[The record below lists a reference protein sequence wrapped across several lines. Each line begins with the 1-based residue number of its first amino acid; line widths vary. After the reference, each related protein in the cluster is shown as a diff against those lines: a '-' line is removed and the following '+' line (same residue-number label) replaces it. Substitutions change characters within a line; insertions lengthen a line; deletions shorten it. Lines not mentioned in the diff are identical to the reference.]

1 MKLTKYRKIRKE
13 KIRYAKMNKLFI
25 VIPLVVAIGFLIF
38 PFVVYYG
45 NDIMV
50 ITSDSMVPALM
61 PHDLIIVEPVGIDE
75 IKEGDI
81 IAFDS
86 HMQGIGIIA
95 HRAIA
100 VGDDD
105 GQTGIDTKGDNVEE
119 PDPWTVHEEDLVGKV
134 IDIIPTMGIF
144 LIDPVRYTLVAVII
158 ITALSL
164 LKDVT
169 SETKKATKKSEPEEK

>member
-1 MKLTKYRKIRKE
+1 
-13 KIRYAKMNKLFI
+13 MNKGFI
-25 VIPLVVAIGFLIF
+25 VIPLVVAVGFLIF
-38 PFVVYYG
+38 PFVVYHG

-61 PHDLIIVEPVGIDE
+61 PHDLIIVEPVGIDD

-81 IAFDS
+81 ITFDS
-86 HMQGIGIIA
+86 HIQGIGIIA

-100 VGDDD
+100 VADHD

-119 PDPWTVHEEDLVGKV
+119 SDPWTVHEEDFIGKV
-134 IDIIPTMGIF
+134 VDVIPTMGIF
-144 LIDPVRYTLVAVII
+144 LIDPVRYSLVAVII
-158 ITALSL
+158 ITAISL

-169 SETKKATKKSEPEEK
+169 SEAKKTLTKPKSED

>member
-1 MKLTKYRKIRKE
+1 
-13 KIRYAKMNKLFI
+13 MNKTYV
-25 VIPLVVAIGFLIF
+25 VIPLAVAVGFLIF
-38 PFVVYYG
+38 PFVAYYG
-45 NDIMV
+45 SDIMV
-50 ITSDSMVPALM
+50 VTSDSMLPTLK
-61 PHDLIIVEPVGIDE
+61 PHDLIIVQSTDIDE

-81 IAFDS
+81 ITFDS

-100 VGDDD
+100 IADDD
-105 GQTGIDTKGDNVEE
+105 GQTGIDTKGDNVEQ

-134 IDIIPTMGIF
+134 VDVIPTMGIF